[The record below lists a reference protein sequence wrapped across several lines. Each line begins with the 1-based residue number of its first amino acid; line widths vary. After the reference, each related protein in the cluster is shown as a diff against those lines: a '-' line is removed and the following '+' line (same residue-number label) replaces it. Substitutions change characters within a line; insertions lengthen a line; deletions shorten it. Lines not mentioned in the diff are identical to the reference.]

1 MTEQNGWH
9 WALSNIGPAPL
20 MLWLEPWADEVAV
33 PGRSTVTLRIE
44 NGAPRDDGLDVEDGD
59 QHLVIWAAGG
69 DRIEVAV
76 DGVVIRTGS
85 AIIAVPDAFGM
96 SPKRLL
102 GLLFDE
108 QPTAR
113 LAGRATG
120 VAAPSLW
127 KRLLRRLGF

>member
-1 MTEQNGWH
+1 MSGPADWN

-44 NGAPRDDGLDVEDGD
+44 NGASGERGLDIDDSGE
-59 QHLVIWAAGG
+59 HLVVWAAGG

-76 DGVVIRTGS
+76 DGVVVRTGS
-85 AIIAVPDAFGM
+85 AVIAVPDAFGM

-102 GLLFDE
+102 GVLFDE
-108 QPTAR
+108 QPSAR
-113 LAGRATG
+113 LAGRAAS
-120 VAAPSLW
+120 VPRPLLW
-127 KRLLRRLGF
+127 RRLLRRLGF

>member
-1 MTEQNGWH
+1 MTEPADWH

-20 MLWLEPWADEVAV
+20 MLWLEPWADEVVV

-44 NGAPRDDGLDVEDGD
+44 NGAPRDEGLDVEGGD
-59 QHLVIWAAGG
+59 EHLVVWAGGG

-76 DGVVIRTGS
+76 DGVVVRTGS
-85 AIIAVPDAFGM
+85 AVIAVPDAFGV

-102 GLLFDE
+102 GVLFDE
-108 QPTAR
+108 QPMAR

-120 VAAPSLW
+120 PRPSFW
-127 KRLLRRLGF
+127 GQLLRRLGV